1 MHNRK
6 VELRIESWVVVAALV
21 TTALVA
27 GYLFFNVRPLSRG
40 EITAPL
46 PEKSGKVWVV
56 KMVTKVYD
64 DRVEHVFE
72 PDRLV
77 IAPGDTVR
85 WEIENGLHNTVAFH
99 PGDEHAAHHDDSESP
114 GERPLRIPP
123 GAKPWESEHL
133 RTPGEAFEYTFTVEG
148 VYNYF
153 CHPHEF
159 EGMAGVIVVGSP
171 KPGPGLEPPQEE
183 LSEAMKAKLNELI
196 AWAKA
201 QKGVR

>member
-1 MHNRK
+1 MHNRRI
-6 VELRIESWVVVAALV
+6 ELRVEPWVLVAALAAV
-21 TTALVA
+21 LLVGWMALRASSV
-27 GYLFFNVRPLSRG
+27 LPTSQPRPESRN
-40 EITAPL
+40 
-46 PEKSGKVWVV
+46 SNKVWVV
-56 KMVTKVYD
+56 KMITKVYE
-64 DRVEHVFE
+64 DRVENVFE

-99 PGDEHAAHHDDSESP
+99 PGDEHTAHHDDVDEA

-123 GAKPWESEHL
+123 EAKPWESEHL

-159 EGMAGVIVVGSP
+159 EGMVGVIVVGSP
-171 KPGPGLEPPQEE
+171 TPGPGLEPPQKE
-183 LSEAMKAKLNELI
+183 LSEKTKVKLDELI
-196 AWAKA
+196 AWVKA
-201 QKGVR
+201 QKGDQ